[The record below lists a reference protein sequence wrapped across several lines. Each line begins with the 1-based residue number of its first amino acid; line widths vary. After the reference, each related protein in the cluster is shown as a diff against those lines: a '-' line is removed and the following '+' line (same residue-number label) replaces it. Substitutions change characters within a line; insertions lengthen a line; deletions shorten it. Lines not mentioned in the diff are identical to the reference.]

1 LNISPGR
8 KEMPID
14 SEISL
19 SFHLTQKKEKER
31 GKVGEENTYTQNS
44 KKPKTSQ
51 LLYLRETNI
60 VTLGQ

>member
-31 GKVGEENTYTQNS
+31 GKVGEENTYTQNKQTKNLS
-44 KKPKTSQ
+44 F
-51 LLYLRETNI
+51 LYSS
-60 VTLGQ
+60 